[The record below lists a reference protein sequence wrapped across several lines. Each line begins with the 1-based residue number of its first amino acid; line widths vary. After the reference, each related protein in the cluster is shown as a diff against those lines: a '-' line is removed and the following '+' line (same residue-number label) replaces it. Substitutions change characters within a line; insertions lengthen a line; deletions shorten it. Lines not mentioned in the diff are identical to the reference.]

1 MSHVA
6 SLENEKLNVP
16 SMKSKFILLTA
27 LLLFARGCDI
37 YSTSLWIFDHPSDE
51 MNPLSRL
58 FGFDWRILF
67 LFNLL
72 LTGLVVYAFYYY
84 SFRYVMPTL
93 SSHPEK
99 LTDFVSALYF
109 NEKGKIHQL
118 LYKMPENKNVW
129 IAHSGYVLV
138 RVIILASFLVTMH
151 NLCQY
156 YEIPVYNT
164 YREIVKRPLWIIYAL
179 ILLSFVFFSYR
190 LWKNEQQV
198 YKSRF
203 VIDPH

>member
-1 MSHVA
+1 
-6 SLENEKLNVP
+6 
-16 SMKSKFILLTA
+16 
-27 LLLFARGCDI
+27 
-37 YSTSLWIFDHPSDE
+37 
-51 MNPLSRL
+51 
-58 FGFDWRILF
+58 
-67 LFNLL
+67 
-72 LTGLVVYAFYYY
+72 
-84 SFRYVMPTL
+84 
-93 SSHPEK
+93 
-99 LTDFVSALYF
+99 
-109 NEKGKIHQL
+109 
-118 LYKMPENKNVW
+118 MPENKNVW
-129 IAHSGYVLV
+129 IAHSGYILV

-190 LWKNEQQV
+190 LWKNEHQV